1 VKAARLH
8 NYNEYLQVDEVDE
21 PQATGPLDV
30 IVRIGAA
37 GLCRT
42 DIHIKDGDW
51 REVQEMEGLQLPYT
65 LGHENAGWVH
75 EIGPEVTN
83 VEVDDAVVL
92 HPLIS
97 CGLCRPCRAGDDM
110 HCVQG
115 VFPGLVADGGFA
127 DFLKT
132 HARAVIK
139 LPEGVEPV
147 DVAAHAD
154 AGLTAYHAVKKAAD
168 ILYPG
173 TKAVVIGAG
182 GGLGHIAIQCLKAL
196 TPAEVVAVDT
206 LEPALEVASN
216 AGADH
221 SVLADGTEVEAIM
234 ELTDSLGAE
243 AVLDFVAER
252 GVEKEAPKMV
262 KGAGTYYVIGYGGA
276 LDVLTHTMIF
286 REINI
291 VGNLVGTYNEL
302 SELMT
307 LAAQGKVT
315 LHTATYPLDAIND
328 AMADL
333 ENGNLHGRGILV
345 PEGAAA

>member
-1 VKAARLH
+1 MKAARLH
-8 NYNEYLQVDEVDE
+8 NYNEYLSVDEVEE
-21 PQATGPLDV
+21 PEIEGPLDV

-51 REVQEMEGLQLPYT
+51 REIQEMEGVQLPYT

-75 EIGPEVTN
+75 EVGPEVTN
-83 VEVDDAVVL
+83 VEVGDAVVV
-92 HPLIS
+92 HPLIT
-97 CGLCRPCRAGDDM
+97 CGLCRPCRAGNDM
-110 HCVQG
+110 HCVMG

-132 HARAVIK
+132 HARSVIK
-139 LPEGVEPV
+139 LPEGVEPA

-154 AGLTAYHAVKKAAD
+154 AGLTAYHAVKKAD
-168 ILYPG
+168 NILYPG
-173 TKAVVIGAG
+173 SKAVVIGAG

-221 SVLADGTEVEAIM
+221 TVVADGTEVDAIM
-234 ELTDSLGAE
+234 ELTEGMGAE
-243 AVLDFVAER
+243 AVLDFVAEK

-262 KGAGTYYVIGYGGA
+262 RGAGTYYVIGYGGA

-315 LHTATYPLDAIND
+315 LHTSTYSLDAVND
-328 AMADL
+328 AMVDL
-333 ENGNLHGRGILV
+333 ENGNLHGRGILI
-345 PEGAAA
+345 PEGAA